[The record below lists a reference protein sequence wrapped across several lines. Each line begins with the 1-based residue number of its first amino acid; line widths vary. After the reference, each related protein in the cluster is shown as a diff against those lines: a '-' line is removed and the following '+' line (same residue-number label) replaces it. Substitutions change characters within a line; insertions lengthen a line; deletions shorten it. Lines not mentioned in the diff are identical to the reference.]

1 MNISELIKKK
11 LLYLQSY
18 GVESSRFE
26 LEMLLAAAIG
36 IEKRNLPLWNGIL
49 TEEIINKFETYIKER
64 EKHKPVDKILKQ
76 KGFYKYDFAVNED
89 VLSPRFDTEILV
101 ERAVDLLKDK
111 NEAKILEFGIGSG
124 CILLSILAD
133 LPYAEGIGVDI
144 SQNALKIALQNANYL
159 GVESRVKMINASW
172 FDDNIEI
179 KCGNKFDMIISN
191 PPYIP
196 SADIENLDNEVKLFD
211 PLIALD
217 GGVDGL
223 RDYRKITQISFNLL
237 KPGGLL
243 IFEAGINQSMDIAG
257 IGTCN
262 NFELAE
268 ITPDLTGI
276 DRCIILKK

>member
-1 MNISELIKKK
+1 
-11 LLYLQSY
+11 
-18 GVESSRFE
+18 
-26 LEMLLAAAIG
+26 
-36 IEKRNLPLWNGIL
+36 LPLWNGIL

-133 LPYAEGIGVDI
+133 LPYVEGIGVDI
-144 SQNALKIALQNANYL
+144 SQNALKIALQNAKYL
-159 GVESRVKMINASW
+159 GVESRIKLINASW
-172 FDDNIEI
+172 FDDDIEI